1 MWLERLS
8 GGNAALI
15 TLADAKDKLR
25 ILTPEGEDP
34 ELDAEITRAIA
45 AASAHLDV
53 DGDGFGGLGFP
64 LVSQQW
70 VRKGAGFTSDLL
82 RLPFARIHSVDAV
95 RCLQEDGSSL
105 TVPPGDY
112 ILAGSGRA
120 RRIELL
126 PGKSWPSHVAR
137 ADAVEIVFTAGFA
150 AVEAVP
156 EDIRAAARELVKL
169 YYDHPLADAA
179 LGVPEQVQRGVD
191 RLTRRYRAFAG

>member
-126 PGKSWPSHVAR
+126 PGKSWPHVAR